1 VLFNYLVNNRYGA
14 GNKLPVRLKGLD
26 PARRYRVQE
35 VNRYPGAAA
44 GREDGKVY
52 SGDYLMKI
60 GLDPQLHAD
69 RSSVVIRLTAA

>member
-1 VLFNYLVNNRYGA
+1 V
-14 GNKLPVRLKGLD
+14 K
-26 PARRYRVQE
+26 E

-44 GREDGKVY
+44 GWEDGEWY

-60 GLDPQLHAD
+60 GLDPQVHAD